1 MTGTTATWVTLPLVG
16 GSLTVNAGDDI
27 LAVAGHF
34 GGATEVR
41 FGLAQN
47 TYEGSVIGYTALGE
61 LFSLTSPGAVMIRL
75 LDDPS
80 VSLDEVTTAVSG
92 INVFPNPANN
102 SANVSIELSNDAA
115 VAINVTDLSGKVVYT
130 TDLGTVNGT
139 QDVQVNTSSFTS
151 GVYMVNVSVDGAV
164 STQKLVVRK

>member
-1 MTGTTATWVTLPLVG
+1 
-16 GSLTVNAGDDI
+16 
-27 LAVAGHF
+27 
-34 GGATEVR
+34 
-41 FGLAQN
+41 LAQN
-47 TYEGSVIGYTALGE
+47 TYEGTVIGYTALGE

-80 VSLDEVTTAVSG
+80 VSLDEVTAVSG

-102 SANVSIELSNDAA
+102 VANVSIELSNDAA